1 MKSVI
6 KKLPWAMLALT
17 LVIAGCAGQAGQ
29 VKESVEKAAVARVLS
44 VTGEDLP
51 DRVRLTIDGSAPL
64 TYTVFRLSEPLRLI
78 VDLADTDVTQLGDK
92 IDVSLGNV
100 TSVVPEQFDEE
111 AGRIGR
117 LEIGLSELWGYET
130 SRVDNQII
138 IDFIKPVAVSEP
150 EIAPAQAAVAV
161 TPEEP
166 VESPSTGMPQS
177 GAPEVVELAVPGE
190 TTTEEA
196 NVTEAVAPVSEK
208 PALEPATVVTK
219 VLFYEENGHF
229 SMELVGDGSL
239 GKYDALNLT
248 DPARLVV
255 DVWGV
260 SKGFKPRVIPVEMSG
275 VARIRVGEH
284 AKEGKLRFVL
294 DLEAETVPPY
304 VFDVRDDRLIVTLGV
319 KGPSEI
325 TVKGTPEPVEKAVEP
340 AVEPAAEVVPTPAIE
355 PAAEVVPT
363 PAIEPVAEAAPVPPP
378 VPVISDIRYRTE
390 EGGGAVLIIADSPV
404 AYSVSQPDSRHLIVD
419 LDKAK
424 LPTRLVRSKDT
435 RDVGGPLLALSSF
448 NPKGK
453 NGARVSLTY
462 EEGTQFQVE
471 QTGITLTV
479 VLASPATEE
488 AAAVP
493 QAIPQEAPQGIKGKP
508 AEAASRSRA
517 QAAVSQEAN
526 GASMQAT
533 EIAKG
538 PKYTGD
544 LMTLDFKNAD
554 VLNVLRLIAEVSG
567 LNIITGDNVGGKIS
581 MRMVNVPWDQAL
593 NVILETKGLG
603 QIRQGNVV
611 RIAPLAQIEKERN
624 AALTAKK
631 AQEQVEDLILKIIP
645 LSYAKAG
652 DVVSQLTPFLG
663 SRGSINTDA
672 RTNSLIVKDVKR
684 NIRKIEGLVADLD
697 IPTPQVRIEARIVIV
712 DESWSRNLGIKWGG
726 HAATSGGTEIFGNAG
741 VSDASYGG
749 GDFAVN
755 LPASNPTS
763 ILGVS
768 FGSVGSFTNLDLRL
782 SVMEQANKGKI
793 ISSPTLMVIQNQE
806 ASIEVNNPF
815 PENRTSTSV
824 DTEGATTTTSV
835 SFSDIWTKLKI
846 TPQVTS
852 NDDIFMSVSVE
863 KDSKGQQATFEN
875 NTYTGVNSHKLD
887 TKIIVKNNGTA
898 VIGGVYTENKQDSK
912 SSVPFLSKV
921 PLLGNLFKSTAKE
934 KNKEELLIFINASRS
949 EEHTSELQSH

>member
-726 HAATSGGTEIFGNAG
+726 HAATGGGTEIFGNAG

-763 ILGVS
+763 VLGVS

-934 KNKEELLIFINASRS
+934 KNKEELLIFINASIVKN
-949 EEHTSELQSH
+949 

>member
-29 VKESVEKAAVARVLS
+29 MKKSVDKAAVARILS

-117 LEIGLSELWGYET
+117 LEIGLSELWDYET
-130 SRVDNQII
+130 SRIDNRII
-138 IDFIKPVAVSEP
+138 IDFMKPVTVSEP

-355 PAAEVVPT
+355 P
-363 PAIEPVAEAAPVPPP
+363 VAEAAPVPPP

-493 QAIPQEAPQGIKGKP
+493 QAIPQEVPQGIKGKL

-934 KNKEELLIFINASRS
+934 KTKEELLIFINASIVKN
-949 EEHTSELQSH
+949 

>member
-934 KNKEELLIFINASRS
+934 KNKEELLIFINASIVKN
-949 EEHTSELQSH
+949 